1 MQSLRRA
8 RQVDGMDTRF
18 EAARAI
24 VRSAGALARQRYELA
39 RNVSRADMER
49 FRTASSEA
57 VEQAIVAE
65 IRAQFP
71 RDTAYGEEFG
81 GDIGDPLWVID
92 PIDGVVN
99 FGRGIPYFCISVA
112 VVSAG
117 VTEIGIVYDVIADEL
132 FEARRGHGAAVNGR
146 PLQCSE
152 VTDPRRSCI
161 GLGFAHRT
169 PIADYAETVGRLM
182 AAGIDYRR
190 LSAAALML
198 AHVADGRLDGFFEA
212 RLHSWD
218 VLAGLLL
225 CEEAGARVSDFRPA
239 QRLRSG
245 GPALACAP
253 GLWDCINE
261 MLLVAEH
268 A

>member
-1 MQSLRRA
+1 
-8 RQVDGMDTRF
+8 MDARF
-18 EAARAI
+18 EAAREI
-24 VRSAGALARQRYELA
+24 VREAGALARRQFATAPAA
-39 RNVSRADMER
+39 RRPDMEH
-49 FRTASSEA
+49 FKTATSEA
-57 VEQAIVAE
+57 VERAIVEE
-65 IRAQFP
+65 IQSRFP

-81 GDIGDPLWVID
+81 GVIGDPLWVID

-99 FGRGIPYFCISVA
+99 FGRGIAYFCISVA

-117 VTEIGIVYDVIADEL
+117 VTEIGLVYDVAADEL
-132 FEARRGHGAAVNGR
+132 FEARRGAGASVNGR
-146 PLQCSE
+146 PLRCAE
-152 VTDPRRSCI
+152 VTDPRRACI
-161 GLGFAHRT
+161 GLGYAGRT
-169 PIADYAETVGRLM
+169 PLADYVQTVGRLM

-225 CEEAGARVSDFRPA
+225 CQEAGAAVSEFRPG

-253 GLWDCINE
+253 ALWDTLNT
-261 MLLVAEH
+261 MLLVPEH